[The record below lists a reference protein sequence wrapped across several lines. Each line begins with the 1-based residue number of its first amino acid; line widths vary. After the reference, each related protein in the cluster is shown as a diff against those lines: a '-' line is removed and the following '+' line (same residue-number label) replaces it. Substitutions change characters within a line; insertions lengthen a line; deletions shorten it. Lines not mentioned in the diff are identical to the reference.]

1 MPQLDGTYT
10 RKTGL
15 KRTYHYT
22 LTYGVRGVAL
32 SWMAAVHFGGEVKG
46 HPEGEI
52 SYGLPPPEEEQRA
65 TAEQKAQE
73 AIESLDG
80 VEE

>member
-1 MPQLDGTYT
+1 MPQLEGSYT
-10 RKTGL
+10 RKAGL
-15 KRTYHYT
+15 KRAYTYT
-22 LTYGVRGVAL
+22 LTYGVRGVAM
-32 SWMAAVHFGGEVKG
+32 SWMAAVHFGSEVKG

-52 SYGLPPPEEEQRA
+52 SYDLPPPEEEQRA
-65 TAEQKAQE
+65 MAERKAQE